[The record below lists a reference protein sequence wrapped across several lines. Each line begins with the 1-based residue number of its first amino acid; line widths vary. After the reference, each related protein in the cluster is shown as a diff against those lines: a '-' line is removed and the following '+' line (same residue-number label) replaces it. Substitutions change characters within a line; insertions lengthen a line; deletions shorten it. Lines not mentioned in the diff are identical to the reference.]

1 MGQNQN
7 IEYLVS
13 YNSANKDMHI
23 KFSDK
28 MQMSPKS
35 GKVPSPEMVKSKNEK
50 RPTTTMSAS
59 QNQMF
64 RPQSNQKMS

>member
-1 MGQNQN
+1 
-7 IEYLVS
+7 
-13 YNSANKDMHI
+13 
-23 KFSDK
+23 

-35 GKVPSPEMVKSKNEK
+35 GKVPSPEMVRSKNEK

-64 RPQSNQKMS
+64 RPHSNQKMAQIPMNATQQMQHKKRLQ

>member
-1 MGQNQN
+1 M
-7 IEYLVS
+7 L
-13 YNSANKDMHI
+13 I

-35 GKVPSPEMVKSKNEK
+35 GKVPSPEMVKSKNDK
-50 RPTTTMSAS
+50 RPATTMSAS

-64 RPQSNQKMS
+64 RPHTSQKMAQIPMNATQQMQHKKRLQ